1 MILVTGGTGLLGSH
15 LLLELLQQGK
25 AVRALKRPNSD
36 VNRVLRVFRYYDSEK
51 ADALFANITWE
62 NADLLDVLEL
72 ESHFD
77 GVEEVYHCAAIV
89 SFHPKEAKH
98 MVAFNTQSTANLVN
112 IALHKK
118 VKKFGFVSSVAS
130 LGRTKDATT
139 LNEKNIWVASPENSK
154 YAKSKY
160 LSEMEVWR
168 GVEEGLNATII
179 NPSVI
184 LGPGFWTAGSSH
196 LFPTI
201 YKGFPYVTKGVNAF
215 VDVRD
220 VAFLFREL
228 MDANCF
234 GERFVVAADNV
245 SFESLFQQIAK
256 AFNITPPTKV
266 PSQWLMEI
274 LWRFEYW
281 RSVIFGTY
289 PLITKETARTAQG
302 VYRYSSDKI
311 QKQLNFQFRPLSETI
326 AHCCKWFLIDE
337 SKSGN

>member
-25 AVRALKRPNSD
+25 AVRATKRPSSD
-36 VNRVLRVFRYYDSEK
+36 VNKVLHVFRYYDALN
-51 ADALFANITWE
+51 ADVLFGNITWE
-62 NADLLDVLEL
+62 DVDLLDVQDL

-89 SFHPKEAKH
+89 SFHPKEAKK

-130 LGRTKDATT
+130 LGRTKDTTT

-154 YAKSKY
+154 YAQSKY

-168 GVEEGLNATII
+168 GIEEGLNAIII

-184 LGPGFWTAGSSH
+184 LGPGFWAAGSSH

-220 VAFLFREL
+220 VAFLFRKL

-234 GERFVVAADNV
+234 SERYVVAAENV
-245 SFESLFQQIAK
+245 SFEWLFQQIAFK
-256 AFNITPPTKV
+256 FGITPPTKV
-266 PSQWLMEI
+266 PSRWLMEI

-281 RSVIFGTY
+281 RSVIFGSY
-289 PLITKETARTAQG
+289 PLVTKETARTAQG
-302 VYRYSSDKI
+302 IFCYSSDKI
-311 QKQLNFQFRPLSETI
+311 QKQLDFQFRPLSDTI
-326 AHCCKWFLIDE
+326 AHCCKWFLHDRDN
-337 SKSGN
+337 SSN